1 MNLTDFNKFRQG
13 GGSGNGYGEKG
24 NVCNYLIKI
33 VLYAFSLFPR
43 RTHDP
48 SNALAGS
55 AWRIPQKS
63 TPCRVKPGRRSAL
76 IS

>member
-48 SNALAGS
+48 SNALAG
-55 AWRIPQKS
+55 
-63 TPCRVKPGRRSAL
+63 
-76 IS
+76 